1 MSESLSPTLAIL
13 VIVALFSFSMGIRFH
28 IDWLHWKS
36 ARRRKQL
43 GRIVLNSIKL

>member
-1 MSESLSPTLAIL
+1 MNDSLSIMIGVL